1 MRKSTLSFAIGV
13 FCAVAAGLIGS
24 MVMLRAANTET
35 VVVATRTL
43 YPYTQIGP
51 GDITTVTVPKTA
63 GIAGLAT
70 SEGAVVGKYLSFAVP
85 KGDPV
90 TVADLNPSGGSFS
103 TFLTQYTERTGQTG
117 MLMALPVQTPL
128 ASVVNPGEAIALL
141 VPSQGGTSQ
150 TITTIEPVPVLNVL
164 EPTKGGTPTALLLF
178 VTEKDYRVLAPA
190 ILNNNVQIGLIPQNG
205 SFTAPESI
213 SLSIA
218 STTAA
223 GVSAANPSIRVTTS
237 PPATA
242 ATGATPPGAKAG
254 GQ

>member
-13 FCAVAAGLIGS
+13 VCAVAAGLIGS
-24 MVMLRAANTET
+24 MVLLRAANTET
-35 VVVATRTL
+35 VVIATHTL

-51 GDITTVTVPKTA
+51 ADVTTVTVPKTA

-85 KGDPV
+85 QGDPV
-90 TVADLNPSGGSFS
+90 TAADLNPSGGSFS

-141 VPSQGGTSQ
+141 VPSHGGTSQ

-164 EPTKGGTPTALLLF
+164 EPAKGGTPTALLLF

-190 ILNNNVQIGLIPQNG
+190 ILNNNVQVGLIPQNG
-205 SFTAPESI
+205 TFTAPESI
-213 SLSIA
+213 SLSTA
-218 STTAA
+218 TTTATA
-223 GVSAANPSIRVTTS
+223 GVAAGYPTTRVTTS
-237 PPATA
+237 PQAGSGSPSSN
-242 ATGATPPGAKAG
+242 PKAG
-254 GQ
+254 GR